1 MTCSNCHQNGHNI
14 RTCPRRTARR
24 QRRTHQPRRPAA
36 AAPAAAAYMNRPN
49 TTNISTASA
58 VAQGANFDGLPVHI
72 TLWEASSN
80 ETAPIATY
88 HSIAEYESVW
98 ETQNCFHLR
107 WDITN
112 PRIIRGMAA
121 VVNMRDAT
129 TGWVIGARFW
139 GRVRP
144 AAERNHHIRPV
155 QRAAPAQRAA
165 GGAPVKKQV
174 GDRIKNAM
182 WSQLEEADKS
192 CPVCLN
198 EITRENFALSM
209 CGHNYCS
216 TCFND
221 PRLTKCGICREKL

>member
-24 QRRTHQPRRPAA
+24 QRRTYRPRRPAA
-36 AAPAAAAYMNRPN
+36 AAPAAAAYMNRPT
-49 TTNISTASA
+49 TTNISTAEA
-58 VAQGANFDGLPVHI
+58 VAQGADFDGLPVHI
-72 TLWEASSN
+72 VLWEASSN

-98 ETQNCFHLR
+98 ETHNCFHLR

-129 TGWVIGARFW
+129 TTAAYRQSVQTAR
-139 GRVRP
+139 
-144 AAERNHHIRPV
+144 ERNHHIRP
-155 QRAAPAQRAA
+155 RAAQRAA

-182 WSQLEEADKS
+182 WAQLEEADKS

-198 EITRENFALSM
+198 EITRENFALSL

-221 PRLTKCGICREKL
+221 PRLTKCGICREEL